1 MKNQKEN
8 KDKDKVTN
16 ILRLLLPFPFRS
28 NKSVSEK
35 SKFYK
40 DNQLAKS
47 KLYEQVSKRSINDI
61 VKIKN
66 VFSKLLSNKILEI
79 HKVINEIYNKKKS
92 KLNIMTKDL
101 LHKQIIIPMGFN
113 NAKRVMAQFNIHV
126 SNINKSFKGIKS
138 EITINF
144 IRSDNKDIIV
154 ITNKV
159 IATSNLNI
167 VEEYCK
173 NLNNVNLSDV
183 MSPRLPQS
191 KSYLKILDILY
202 FVENTNL
209 SLTSNIIEKV
219 IKTTYI
225 FNNVILAS
233 HLCVIKMS
241 PKSGMAVI
249 WINI

>member
-1 MKNQKEN
+1 LKNKKEN
-8 KDKDKVTN
+8 KDKLAN

-28 NKSVSEK
+28 NQSVLEK

-40 DNQLAKS
+40 GNQLAKS

-61 VKIKN
+61 IKIKD

-79 HKVINEIYNKKKS
+79 HKVINEIDNKKKS
-92 KLNIMTKDL
+92 KLNIMTKGP
-101 LHKQIIIPMGFN
+101 LHKQIIILMGSN
-113 NAKRVMAQFNIHV
+113 NAKRVIAQFNIHV

-159 IATSNLNI
+159 IATSDLNI

-173 NLNNVNLSDV
+173 NLNNVDLSNV

-191 KSYLKILDILY
+191 KSHLKILDIIYL
-202 FVENTNL
+202 VENTNL
-209 SLTSNIIEKV
+209 FLTSNIIEKV
-219 IKTTYI
+219 I
-225 FNNVILAS
+225 NNI
-233 HLCVIKMS
+233 
-241 PKSGMAVI
+241 
-249 WINI
+249 